1 MKRIQIRVYIC
12 TKARAPFLERLSTWS
27 TSHFLKTKSKFTSY
41 LLVKYL
47 VANKNI
53 HHQSPRR
60 QSRILASFDMGGPF
74 PTLQEIVKWIVFW
87 GTGPRTFI
95 ILFALLVLGG
105 ILKSLKKLNTW
116 VWKILEFRLQI
127 GTLQKSLNYEEEINR
142 D

>member
-1 MKRIQIRVYIC
+1 MYEMNTNSCVHLYEGEGSIPRKTFHMIYF
-12 TKARAPFLERLSTWS
+12 PFLKNQIKI
-27 TSHFLKTKSKFTSY
+27 HFLPISQI
-41 LLVKYL
+41 

-60 QSRILASFDMGGPF
+60 QSRILASFDMGGQF
-74 PTLQEIVKWIVFW
+74 PTFQEIVKWIVFW